1 VIDDVANKVKEE
13 ERGLKKVRTRKT
25 CNMVE
30 AERVSRERTSG
41 GEGIFVGSGKK
52 KIQKTRRVFDAP
64 SQNAHIYLFSSL
76 FPVFILVSLLYLFP
90 APP

>member
-1 VIDDVANKVKEE
+1 
-13 ERGLKKVRTRKT
+13 
-25 CNMVE
+25 MVE

-64 SQNAHIYLFSSL
+64 SQNAHIYLSSSL
-76 FPVFILVSLLYLFP
+76 FPLFSPGLLTLLIPCASIKLLFASLTYNT
-90 APP
+90 